1 MQPTNHIILFLSA
14 VLFLFSIGC
23 KKTPKGNSYLPKSQG
38 GIVGNNNL
46 LANNNSGKI
55 ENQGAV
61 VSREGNVE
69 ELSGL
74 ESFENL
80 LMDRNIFATETVY
93 FGFDR
98 TEPEAGDSDKVTA
111 VADALSNSPKNKI
124 LVEGH
129 CDERGTE
136 EYNRALGERRA
147 LTIRDILVEKGISPD
162 RIRTMTFG
170 EDRPADPN
178 LTETAYR
185 LNRRSEFVLLTPK
198 PGT

>member
-1 MQPTNHIILFLSA
+1 MNATNYITLFLLAFVFVFSA
-14 VLFLFSIGC
+14 GC
-23 KKTPKGNSYLPKSQG
+23 KKTPKGNSYLPKSKG
-38 GIVGNNNL
+38 GMVGKSNL

-55 ENQGAV
+55 APQDQV
-61 VSREGNVE
+61 VSREGNIGE
-69 ELSGL
+69 ISGL
-74 ESFENL
+74 EGFENL
-80 LMDRNIFATETVY
+80 LIDRDVFAAQTVY
-93 FGFDR
+93 FGFDL
-98 TEPEAGDSDKVTA
+98 TEPGLEDSDKMTA
-111 VADALSNSPKNKI
+111 VADALSNNPKNKI

-147 LTIRDILVEKGISPD
+147 LAIRDILVEKGISPK
-162 RIRTMTFG
+162 RIRTITFG

-185 LNRRSEFVLLTPK
+185 LNRRGEFVLLTPK

>member
-1 MQPTNHIILFLSA
+1 MLA
-14 VLFLFSIGC
+14 VIFLFSVGC
-23 KKTPKGNSYLPKSQG
+23 KKTPKGNSYLPKSKG
-38 GIVGNNNL
+38 GIVGKSNL

-55 ENQGAV
+55 ETQEGV
-61 VSREGNVE
+61 VSREGNIGE
-69 ELSGL
+69 PSGL
-74 ESFENL
+74 EGFENL
-80 LMDRNIFATETVY
+80 LMDRDIFATQTVY

-98 TEPEAGDSDKVTA
+98 TEPKPEDSDKVTA

-147 LTIRDILVEKGISPD
+147 LTIRDILVEKGISPN

>member
-1 MQPTNHIILFLSA
+1 MKSANYITLFLLT
-14 VLFLFSIGC
+14 VVFVFSVGC
-23 KKTPKGNSYLPKSQG
+23 KKTPKGNSYLPKSKG
-38 GIVGNNNL
+38 GIVGKSNL

-55 ENQGAV
+55 EAQGQV
-61 VSREGNVE
+61 VSSEGNIG

-74 ESFENL
+74 EGFENL
-80 LMDRNIFATETVY
+80 LMDRDIFATQTVY

-98 TEPEAGDSDKVTA
+98 TEPTLGDSDKVTA

-147 LTIRDILVEKGISPD
+147 LTIRDILVEKGISPN

-185 LNRRSEFVLLTPK
+185 LNRRGEFVLLTPK

>member
-1 MQPTNHIILFLSA
+1 MKAANYITLFLLAFVFVFSA
-14 VLFLFSIGC
+14 GC
-23 KKTPKGNSYLPKSQG
+23 KKTPKGNSYLPKSKG
-38 GIVGNNNL
+38 GMVGKSNL

-55 ENQGAV
+55 APQDQV
-61 VSREGNVE
+61 VSREGNIGE
-69 ELSGL
+69 ISGL
-74 ESFENL
+74 EGFENL
-80 LMDRNIFATETVY
+80 LIDRDVFAAQTVY
-93 FGFDR
+93 FGFDL
-98 TEPEAGDSDKVTA
+98 TEPGLEDSDKMTA

-147 LTIRDILVEKGISPD
+147 LAIRDILVEKGISPK
-162 RIRTMTFG
+162 RIRTITFG

-185 LNRRSEFVLLTPK
+185 LNRRGEFVLLTPK

>member
-1 MQPTNHIILFLSA
+1 M
-14 VLFLFSIGC
+14 GC
-23 KKTPKGNSYLPKSQG
+23 KKTPKGNSYLPKSKG
-38 GIVGNNNL
+38 GIVGKSNL

-55 ENQGAV
+55 ETQGQV
-61 VSREGNVE
+61 VSSEGNIG

-74 ESFENL
+74 EGFENL
-80 LMDRNIFATETVY
+80 LMDRDIFAAQTVY

-98 TEPEAGDSDKVTA
+98 TEPTLGDSDKVTT

-147 LTIRDILVEKGISPD
+147 LTIRDILVEKGISPN

-178 LTETAYR
+178 LKETAYR
-185 LNRRSEFVLLTPK
+185 LNRRGEFVLLTPK